1 MARVAYSTDLTD
13 EQWALIAPHLP
24 LPRPG
29 GRPRRTD
36 LRAVVNGILYL
47 LRTGCQWR
55 LLPRDFPPWGT
66 VWSYF
71 RQWRIDGVWGRL
83 HRALYR
89 VARKKSGHRPDPT
102 VVIMDSQS
110 VKTTEKGAFV
120 ALMGIRWS
128 RGESDRCSLI
138 HRAFLLPAVSS
149 LRACRIAGQPVS
161 WLEGCPRYGRQSIL

>member
-1 MARVAYSTDLTD
+1 MARVGYPTDLTD

-29 GRPRRTD
+29 GKPRRTD
-36 LRAVVNGILYL
+36 LRAVVDGILYL

-89 VARKKSGHRPDPT
+89 AARKKSGRRPDPT

-110 VKTTEKGAFV
+110 VKTTEKGAVLQGSNSGRTAPFPPRFKSHV
-120 ALMGIRWS
+120 HSPHDRGRSCGSGRLWRSGFRWFGS
-128 RGESDRCSLI
+128 PFCGSVVRVR
-138 HRAFLLPAVSS
+138 
-149 LRACRIAGQPVS
+149 
-161 WLEGCPRYGRQSIL
+161 

>member
-1 MARVAYSTDLTD
+1 MTRGGYSTDLTD

-24 LPRPG
+24 PPKPG

-36 LRAVVNGILYL
+36 LRAVVDAILYL

-71 RQWRIDGVWGRL
+71 RQWRIDGVWVRL

-89 VARKKSGHRPDPT
+89 AARKKAGRRPDPT

-120 ALMGIRWS
+120 ALTGTRWS
-128 RGESDRCSLI
+128 RGESDRCWLI
-138 HRAFLLPAVSS
+138 HWAFLSPPVSS
-149 LRACRIAGQPVS
+149 PRVCRIAGQPVS
-161 WLEGCPRYGRQSIL
+161 

>member
-1 MARVAYSTDLTD
+1 MTRGRYSTDLTD

-24 LPRPG
+24 PPRAG
-29 GRPRRTD
+29 GRPRQTD
-36 LRAVVNGILYL
+36 LRDVVDAILYL

-71 RQWRIDGVWGRL
+71 RQWRIDGVWVRL

-89 VARKKSGHRPDPT
+89 AARKKAGRHPDPT

-110 VKTTEKGAFV
+110 VKTTEKGAFAV
-120 ALMGIRWS
+120 LTGTTGS
-128 RGESDRCSLI
+128 RGANGRCSLI
-138 HRAFLLPAVSS
+138 HWAFLLPAVSS
-149 LRACRIAGQPVS
+149 PRVCPIAGRPVS
-161 WLEGCPRYGRQSIL
+161 